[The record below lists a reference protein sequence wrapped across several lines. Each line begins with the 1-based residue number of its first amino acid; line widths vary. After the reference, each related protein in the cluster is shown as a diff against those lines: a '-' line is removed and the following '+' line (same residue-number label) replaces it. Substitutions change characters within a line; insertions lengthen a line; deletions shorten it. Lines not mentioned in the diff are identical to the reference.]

1 MMGITMRRLGCIFS
15 CLLGIVFAV
24 SCRDDNFTPWTV
36 SAETTTPVT
45 KPARIESEEIRNVVI
60 MVSGGFN
67 SLSSYLRQDLMDLSE
82 NYLPGGYRTAHVLLV
97 LSRLPADGSFSTTS
111 APVLYR
117 MYREEGGVVRDTLKI
132 WPQGTQLFGGTTLRD
147 ALQFAYDRFP
157 AKGYGMVLSSHG
169 SGWLPE
175 EYYFDPS
182 KFETNASS
190 SGGNVWN
197 APARRLGEWHFP
209 EIVEEGAPV
218 KSIGQDKDGSHA
230 VEMDLLAFRDALP
243 FHLDYLLLDA
253 CLSGGVEVAYELRE
267 KVDVLGFSQTELLAE
282 GFDYETLMSRL
293 LVSDPDPVA
302 ACRDA
307 YNYYDA
313 QTGINKSAVFSAIDL
328 REMEDLSGICRT
340 LFQKYRY
347 PLAMLQGSSVQGYFR
362 YERHFFYDLKD
373 ILVKAGISAEEEAQL
388 DAALAKCV
396 IFKGATP
403 YFMQGTQYGFA
414 IQCHS
419 GFSMYLPSMGS
430 AYLDQYYKDNMAWN
444 QATGLVQ

>member
-1 MMGITMRRLGCIFS
+1 MRRLGFILS

-24 SCRDDNFTPWTV
+24 SCRDDNFTPWTASGETSMPV
-36 SAETTTPVT
+36 SL
-45 KPARIESEEIRNVVI
+45 PARTESEEIRNVVI

-67 SLSSYLRQDLMDLSE
+67 SLSSYLRQDLMDLSD

-97 LSRLPADGSFSTTS
+97 LSRLPADGSFATTS

-117 MYREEGGVVRDTLKI
+117 MYREEGEVVRDTLKT
-132 WPQGTQLFGGTTLRD
+132 WPEGTQLFGKTTLKD
-147 ALQFAYDRFP
+147 ALQFAYDRYP

-182 KFETNASS
+182 KFEGTS
-190 SGGNVWN
+190 SGGDVWN
-197 APARRLGEWHFP
+197 APARRNAVSYP
-209 EIVEEGAPV
+209 PIVEDGAPV

-253 CLSGGVEVAYELRE
+253 CLSGGVEVAYELRG

-282 GFDYETLMSRL
+282 GFDYDTLMSRL

-302 ACRDA
+302 ACQDA
-307 YNYYDA
+307 YNYYAA

-328 REMEDLSGICRT
+328 REMEDLSSVCRT

-362 YERHFFYDLKD
+362 FDRHFFYDLKD
-373 ILVKAGISAEEEAQL
+373 ILLKAGISAEEEAQL

-430 AYLDQYYKDNMAWN
+430 EYLNNYYKDNLAWN